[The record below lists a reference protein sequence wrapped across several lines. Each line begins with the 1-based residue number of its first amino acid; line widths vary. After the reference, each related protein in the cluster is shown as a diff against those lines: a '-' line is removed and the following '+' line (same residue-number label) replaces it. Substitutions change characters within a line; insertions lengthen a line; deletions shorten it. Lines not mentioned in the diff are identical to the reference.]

1 MMVFV
6 GSAANRLGPKRSKLV
21 RSESHPEGQSETYKK
36 SHQARV
42 KSLHFF
48 LRRAQVH
55 FVMVVVGFLTNGI
68 GPNYPGWSGPNLIR
82 EVRLKLTKFVIKFA
96 LKVFTFSSGG
106 HRSTL

>member
-1 MMVFV
+1 MD
-6 GSAANRLGPKRSKLV
+6 NL
-21 RSESHPEGQSETYKK
+21 
-36 SHQARV
+36 
-42 KSLHFF
+42 SLPILQQIELDQTSYGH
-48 LRRAQVH
+48 
-55 FVMVVVGFLTNGI
+55 VVVGFLTNGI